1 MSSTAEVPD
10 NIRQRVIAA
19 AEALWDESG
28 RGEKMPTVDQVRRRA
43 GCDMNSTTLV
53 VREWKRLQGAK
64 PEPVAAPVPE
74 PVMAIFAPVVA
85 AAWDAAQ
92 DLANA
97 SLRAAQ
103 ADWELERKESEGMRA
118 ELSRLWQAQDEEL
131 EQLRTELSQSL
142 REKEAA
148 EQANVQLQGQIR
160 ELDGQLADQR
170 HETAQANARTEEI
183 ERKASDLKEQL
194 GIAHGDLKEV
204 REELKDAR
212 AKHADAMKELE
223 TASASELDKAHSA
236 HAMTQG
242 RLNQVSEDLAR
253 LQESHSAV
261 TLELRSELA
270 TALATLKAAQDT
282 HQEQRQQAVELAQQ
296 QTLRF
301 NQLQQERDS
310 AVTEAAHVR
319 GQLESQQAQTK
330 ELMQRLDKP
339 RTQAKPGK

>member
-28 RGEKMPTVDQVRRRA
+28 RGDKMPTVDQVRRRA

-74 PVMAIFAPVVA
+74 PVMAIFMPVVG

-148 EQANVQLQGQIR
+148 EHANVQLQGQIR
-160 ELDGQLADQR
+160 ELEGQLADQR

-223 TASASELDKAHSA
+223 TASASELEKAHSA
-236 HAMTQG
+236 HATTQG
-242 RLNQVSEDLAR
+242 RLDQVSEDFAK
-253 LQESHSAV
+253 LQTTYNAD
-261 TLELRSELA
+261 TLSLGTELA
-270 TALATLKAAQDT
+270 TAKASLEANQRM
-282 HQEQRQQAVELAQQ
+282 HLEQRQNAAEAANQMAQ
-296 QTLRF
+296 RF
-301 NQLQQERDS
+301 TKLQEERDA
-310 AVTEAAHVR
+310 AVTEAANLG
-319 GQLESQQAQTK
+319 GQVVALEK
-330 ELMQRLDKP
+330 LLP
-339 RTQAKPGK
+339 RK